1 MRQSWSRRNSRLAW
15 VLLIVAGLFEV
26 GFTTCLRYADGFK
39 NLAWSGGFLVCAYLS
54 FTLLERAARTIPLGT
69 SYAVW
74 VGIGAVG
81 TVLVGVLTGEE
92 TISVVRILLLL
103 GLVACIVGLKL
114 TH

>member
-1 MRQSWSRRNSRLAW
+1 MAWLLLA
-15 VLLIVAGLFEV
+15 LAGLFEV
-26 GFTTCLRYADGFK
+26 GFTTCLRYADGFR
-39 NLAWSGGFLVCAYLS
+39 NLGWNIGFFVCAFLS
-54 FTLLERAARTIPLGT
+54 FGLLERAAKTIPLGT

-92 TISVVRILLLL
+92 PVGAVRILLLL
-103 GLVACIVGLKL
+103 GLLACIVGLKL

>member
-1 MRQSWSRRNSRLAW
+1 MAW
-15 VLLIVAGLFEV
+15 ILLVLAGLFEV

-39 NLAWSGGFLVCAYLS
+39 NIGWNTGFFVCAFLS
-54 FTLLERAARTIPLGT
+54 FTLLEKASKAIPLGT

-81 TVLVGVLTGEE
+81 TVLVGVATGEE

-103 GLVACIVGLKL
+103 GLVACIIGLKL
-114 TH
+114 AH